1 MIKEYNKYNSG
12 ITMLAFCS
20 AFTQFMM
27 SEPDTAMFPKERICG
42 IVISCLIS
50 FLLALIIN
58 IINFKINIFRY
69 IALSM
74 IFFRL
79 VYMVYRYVQYYQ
91 TFYGSGSAG
100 IILLTITVAA
110 LLIVY
115 KNTAA
120 APIYDFFLISNILM
134 IFALIIMSAGRLNAA
149 NIYSLYSINND
160 CLDTASVFFDVF
172 TIAVFAA
179 DKKDRVYMQKNFLLA
194 VLFAFTGITLLQ
206 GLCIKGNL
214 LYSLS
219 PLQALVQI
227 FSGEV
232 VKRYDYFFAVM
243 FTVNYFG
250 AIMLYVLAAIKLIDK
265 EKAVEKN

>member
-1 MIKEYNKYNSG
+1 
-12 ITMLAFCS
+12 
-20 AFTQFMM
+20 
-27 SEPDTAMFPKERICG
+27 
-42 IVISCLIS
+42 
-50 FLLALIIN
+50 
-58 IINFKINIFRY
+58 
-69 IALSM
+69 M

-79 VYMVYRYVQYYQ
+79 VYTVYRYVQYYQ
-91 TFYGSGSAG
+91 TFYGFGSAG
-100 IILLTITVAA
+100 IILLTITLAV
-110 LLIVY
+110 LLIIY
-115 KNTAA
+115 KNTAL
-120 APIYDFFLISNILM
+120 APMYDFFLILNIL
-134 IFALIIMSAGRLNAA
+134 IILALIFLSAGRLNAA
-149 NIYSLYSINND
+149 NIYSLHSSNND
-160 CLDTASVFFDVF
+160 GLYTASVFFDVF
-172 TIAVFAA
+172 TISVFKEE
-179 DKKDRVYMQKNFLLA
+179 KKDRLYMQKNFLLA

-250 AIMLYVLAAIKLIDK
+250 AIMLYVLAVLKLIDK